1 MKLVRIPTS
10 NIDEVW
16 PLVKKDIA
24 DALVFSG
31 NHTDEQFVFDT
42 LKQEKFQL
50 FIVWDKDQKTTL
62 EKYYGVVVTEIV
74 EKKLTKACH
83 IFIMTGRQRQKWT
96 ALIKVIEDFAEQNN
110 INLRLLHQER
120 LYPGHARNIG
130 ISNASNSLLAFFT
143 AVITLLLSYSAPK

>member
-31 NHTDEQFVFDT
+31 NHTDAQFVFDT

-50 FIVWDKDQKTTL
+50 LIVWDKDQKTTL

-110 INLRLLHQER
+110 CDLLELIAR
-120 LYPGHARNIG
+120 PGWQRILKDYNYKRTHVVLEKPI
-130 ISNASNSLLAFFT
+130 I
-143 AVITLLLSYSAPK
+143 KKEK

>member
-31 NHTDEQFVFDT
+31 NHTDAQFVFDT

-110 INLRLLHQER
+110 CDLLELIAR
-120 LYPGHARNIG
+120 PGWQRILKDYNYKRTHVVLEKPI
-130 ISNASNSLLAFFT
+130 I
-143 AVITLLLSYSAPK
+143 KKEK

>member
-31 NHTDEQFVFDT
+31 NHTDAHFVFDT

-50 FIVWDKDQKTTL
+50 FIVWDKNQKTTL

-110 INLRLLHQER
+110 CDLLELIAR
-120 LYPGHARNIG
+120 PGWQRILKDYNYKRTHVVLEKPI
-130 ISNASNSLLAFFT
+130 I
-143 AVITLLLSYSAPK
+143 KKEK

>member
-10 NIDEVW
+10 NINEVW

-31 NHTDEQFVFDT
+31 NHTDAQFVFDT

-50 FIVWDKDQKTTL
+50 FIVWDKNQKTTL

-96 ALIKVIEDFAEQNN
+96 ALIKVIEDFAEQNDCD
-110 INLRLLHQER
+110 LLELVAR
-120 LYPGHARNIG
+120 PGWQRILKDYNYKRTHVVLEKPI
-130 ISNASNSLLAFFT
+130 I
-143 AVITLLLSYSAPK
+143 KKEK

>member
-31 NHTDEQFVFDT
+31 NHTDAQFVFDT

-50 FIVWDKDQKTTL
+50 FVVWDKDQKTTL

-110 INLRLLHQER
+110 CDLLELIAR
-120 LYPGHARNIG
+120 PGWQRILKDYNYKRTHVVLEKPI
-130 ISNASNSLLAFFT
+130 I
-143 AVITLLLSYSAPK
+143 KKEK

>member
-10 NIDEVW
+10 NINEVW

-31 NHTDEQFVFDT
+31 NHTDAQFVFDT

-50 FIVWDKDQKTTL
+50 FIVWDKNQKTTL

-110 INLRLLHQER
+110 CDLLELIAR
-120 LYPGHARNIG
+120 PGWQRILKDYNYKRTHVVLEKPI
-130 ISNASNSLLAFFT
+130 I
-143 AVITLLLSYSAPK
+143 KKEK

>member
-31 NHTDEQFVFDT
+31 NHTDAQFVFDT

-50 FIVWDKDQKTTL
+50 FIVWDKNQKTTL

-110 INLRLLHQER
+110 CDLLELIAR
-120 LYPGHARNIG
+120 PGWQRILKDYNYKRTHVVLEKPI
-130 ISNASNSLLAFFT
+130 I
-143 AVITLLLSYSAPK
+143 KKEK

>member
-50 FIVWDKDQKTTL
+50 FVVWDKDQKTTL

-110 INLRLLHQER
+110 CDLLELIAR
-120 LYPGHARNIG
+120 PGWQRILKDYNYKRTHVVLEKPI
-130 ISNASNSLLAFFT
+130 I
-143 AVITLLLSYSAPK
+143 KKEK

>member
-31 NHTDEQFVFDT
+31 NHTDAQFVLDT

-110 INLRLLHQER
+110 CDLLELIAR
-120 LYPGHARNIG
+120 PGWQRILKDYNYKRTHVVLEKPI
-130 ISNASNSLLAFFT
+130 I
-143 AVITLLLSYSAPK
+143 KKEK

>member
-110 INLRLLHQER
+110 CDLLELIAR
-120 LYPGHARNIG
+120 PGWQRILKDYNYKRTHVVLEKPI
-130 ISNASNSLLAFFT
+130 I
-143 AVITLLLSYSAPK
+143 KKEK

>member
-31 NHTDEQFVFDT
+31 NHTDAQFVFDT
-42 LKQEKFQL
+42 LKQDKFQL
-50 FIVWDKDQKTTL
+50 FIVWDKNQKTTL

-96 ALIKVIEDFAEQNN
+96 ALIKVIEDFAEQNDCD
-110 INLRLLHQER
+110 LLELVAR
-120 LYPGHARNIG
+120 PGWQRILKDYNYKRTHVVLEKPI
-130 ISNASNSLLAFFT
+130 I
-143 AVITLLLSYSAPK
+143 KKEK

>member
-31 NHTDEQFVFDT
+31 NHTDAQFVFDT
-42 LKQEKFQL
+42 LKQDKFQL
-50 FIVWDKDQKTTL
+50 FIVWDKNQKTTL

-110 INLRLLHQER
+110 CDLLELIAR
-120 LYPGHARNIG
+120 PGWQRILKDYNYKRTHVVLEKPI
-130 ISNASNSLLAFFT
+130 I
-143 AVITLLLSYSAPK
+143 KKEK

>member
-31 NHTDEQFVFDT
+31 NHTDAQFVLDT
-42 LKQEKFQL
+42 LRQEKFQL

-110 INLRLLHQER
+110 CDLLELIAR
-120 LYPGHARNIG
+120 PGWQRILKDYNYKRTHVVLEKPI
-130 ISNASNSLLAFFT
+130 I
-143 AVITLLLSYSAPK
+143 KKEK

>member
-24 DALVFSG
+24 NALVFSG
-31 NHTDEQFVFDT
+31 NHTDAQFVFDT

-50 FIVWDKDQKTTL
+50 FVVWDKDQKTTL

-110 INLRLLHQER
+110 CDLLELIAR
-120 LYPGHARNIG
+120 PGWQRILKDYNYKRTHVVLEKPI
-130 ISNASNSLLAFFT
+130 I
-143 AVITLLLSYSAPK
+143 KKEK